1 MKMICGFLRQTSGR
15 ISICDFDV
23 TEQPLEAKRIIG
35 YLPEGAPSYGEMTVA
50 DFLHFIARVRRLDKA
65 RMRDGFDY
73 VVQELALQDVLRQP
87 VETLSKGFKRRVGL
101 AQALMHDPRV
111 LIMDEPTDGLDPNQ
125 KHHVRALINSL
136 SKDKIVVISTHIL
149 EEVSAV
155 CTRAL
160 IIAHGRLLTDST
172 PSELLARS
180 RYHHAVSLQ
189 SDDRGAVS
197 ALGEMEGSRRGRG
210 GRGAPALG
218 HLHRRRTPGRRLSGL
233 GPAHRGPRIGP
244 RTTCAS
250 SMGGSTR
257 CFVKSPRAARHEGH
271 KRDSEKRAGRLFC
284 DAFGLR
290 VHRHFPGAERDVH
303 VLFGAISSS
312 AARPICCR
320 SSSSIRGCTCS

>member
-1 MKMICGFLRQTSGR
+1 MIKVENLCKRFGRLVAVDDVSFEVRPGDVLGFLGPNGAGKSTTMKMICGFLRQTSGR

-23 TEQPLEAKRIIG
+23 AEQPLEAKRIVG
-35 YLPEGAPSYGEMTVA
+35 YLPEGAPSYGDMTVA
-50 DFLHFIARVRRLDKA
+50 DFLRFIARVRCLDKA
-65 RMRDGFDY
+65 RTRDGFDY

-87 VETLSKGFKRRVGL
+87 VDTLSKGFKRRVGL

-136 SKDKIVVISTHIL
+136 SRDKIVVISTHIL

-189 SDDRGAVS
+189 SGDRDAVR
-197 ALGEMEGSRRGRG
+197 ALGGIEGVTAVEEDAVHQRWVIFTEGDRRH
-210 GRGAPALG
+210 AVYQDLE
-218 HLHRRRTPGRRLSGL
+218 RR
-233 GPAHRGPRIGP
+233 I
-244 RTTCAS
+244 
-250 SMGGSTR
+250 
-257 CFVKSPRAARHEGH
+257 
-271 KRDSEKRAGRLFC
+271 AGRDLAAH
-284 DAFGLR
+284 DLR
-290 VHRHFPGAERDVH
+290 IEHGRLDEVFREITAGGA
-303 VLFGAISSS
+303 S
-312 AARPICCR
+312 
-320 SSSSIRGCTCS
+320 